1 MSADFG
7 ALGVAGAVAAVLWP
21 LHEALT
27 PRVAAVLETEG
38 NAARVLVVA
47 ALLLLLL
54 LLALLA
60 LLAVALPRRRRGG
73 GSVGSRMRP
82 QNANAI

>member
-1 MSADFG
+1 MGADFG

-54 LLALLA
+54 ALLA

-73 GSVGSRMRP
+73 GSVGS
-82 QNANAI
+82 

>member
-54 LLALLA
+54 ALLA

>member
-54 LLALLA
+54 LALLA